1 MHGFVLHKVG
11 GNNPISFP
19 DAFADKDYSTRL
31 VIAVVVVVVVTVVDV
46 VVDVVCNVDHAF
58 HDGQDE
64 AHESPETKIKVTLFF
79 VFVSVTRC

>member
-46 VVDVVCNVDHAF
+46 VCNVDHAV